1 MQTTDEREQRE
12 REGMYMC
19 VYHVCVRVCVWDV
32 SRACVRRMIARYKEH
47 ATKIPRGISLYDDL
61 NNTQDAPNT

>member
-12 REGMYMC
+12 RERGNVC
-19 VYHVCVRVCVWDV
+19 VCVCHVCVRDV

-47 ATKIPRGISLYDDL
+47 ATKLPRGISLYDDL
-61 NNTQDAPNT
+61 NNTQDALNT